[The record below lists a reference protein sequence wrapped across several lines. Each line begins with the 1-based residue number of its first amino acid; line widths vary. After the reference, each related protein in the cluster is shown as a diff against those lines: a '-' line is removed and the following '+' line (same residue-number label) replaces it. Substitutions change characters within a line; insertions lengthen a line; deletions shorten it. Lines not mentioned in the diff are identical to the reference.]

1 MPIEILMPALSP
13 TMTEGNLAK
22 WVKKEGD
29 KIKAGQVIAEIE
41 TDKATM
47 EVEAVDEGTLGK
59 ILVAEG
65 AQGVKVNQII
75 ALLLEDGEDKKA
87 LESYKPKAAPA
98 AKAESEKKTE
108 PAPQPS
114 APAPAAAPAMP
125 SAPSFAP
132 PPAYSAPAQPARGTG
147 AKVFA
152 SPLAKRVAAEAGMD
166 VGNIQGSGPHGRVVR
181 ADVEEAKRTGGGMRS
196 GVVRRNP
203 NEYSSI
209 PNNMMRKVIAKRL
222 TESKQ
227 FVPHFYLTVP
237 IELDKLLEVRKELN
251 MEAELVAGKEG
262 KPAYKL
268 SVNDLIIKA
277 VALGLKKIPGA
288 NAMWTDEAIL
298 RFNNI
303 DISIAVATDGGLI
316 TPIIRNADQKSA
328 IQISGEMK
336 DLAVRARAGKLK
348 PEEFQGGGFSI
359 SNLGMY
365 GVQHFAAII
374 NPPQG
379 CILAV
384 GAGEERVVVKK
395 GQMVIANVMD
405 ATLSVD
411 HRVVDGALGA
421 EFLQAFKR
429 YVESP
434 SLLLV

>member
-22 WVKKEGD
+22 WHKKEGD
-29 KIKAGQVIAEIE
+29 KVKSGQVIAEIE

-47 EVEAVDEGTLGK
+47 EVEAVDEGTIGK
-59 ILVAEG
+59 IFIKEG
-65 AQGVKVNQII
+65 AQGVKVNEVI
-75 ALLLEDGEDKKA
+75 ALLLTEGEDKKA
-87 LESYKPKAAPA
+87 LDSYKPKEVPKIAEPKKEEKAAGP
-98 AKAESEKKTE
+98 T
-108 PAPQPS
+108 S
-114 APAPAAAPAMP
+114 APSPSIS

-132 PPAYSAPAQPARGTG
+132 PPVFTPTAGPAPSYSGG
-147 AKVFA
+147 KIFA
-152 SPLAKRVAAEAGMD
+152 SPLAKRVAADTGID
-166 VGNIQGSGPHGRVVR
+166 LRIVQGTGPHGRIVR
-181 ADVEEAKRTGGGMRS
+181 ADVEEARKSGGSIHGM
-196 GVVRRNP
+196 VRRNP
-203 NEYSSI
+203 QEYSSL
-209 PNNMMRKVIAKRL
+209 PNNNMRKVIAKRL

-227 FVPHFYLTVP
+227 FVPHFYLTVS

-251 MEAELVAGKEG
+251 TEAEVLAGKDH

-277 VALGLKKIPGA
+277 TAMALKRIPGA

-303 DISIAVATDGGLI
+303 DISVAVATDGGLI
-316 TPIIRNADQKSA
+316 TPIIRNADQKTA
-328 IQISGEMK
+328 MQISSEMK
-336 DLAVRARAGKLK
+336 DLATRARANKLK

-365 GVQHFAAII
+365 GVKHFAAII

-421 EFLQAFKR
+421 EFLQALKR
-429 YVESP
+429 YIESP
-434 SLLLV
+434 SLLLI

>member
-22 WVKKEGD
+22 WIKKEGD

-47 EVEAVDEGTLGK
+47 EVEAVEEGVLGK
-59 ILVAEG
+59 ILVNEG
-65 AQGVKVNQII
+65 AQGVKVNEVI
-75 ALLLEDGEDKKA
+75 ALLLADGEDKSA
-87 LESYKPKAAPA
+87 LDSYKPKVVAKEEPKAASDKPA
-98 AKAESEKKTE
+98 
-108 PAPQPS
+108 S
-114 APAPAAAPAMP
+114 APALPA
-125 SAPSFAP
+125 APSFAP
-132 PPAYSAPAQPARGTG
+132 PAPVATAPSFSQPGT
-147 AKVFA
+147 KVFA
-152 SPLAKRVAAEAGMD
+152 SPLAKRVASMSGIDLRM
-166 VGNIQGSGPHGRVVR
+166 VQGSGPHGRVVR
-181 ADVEEAKRTGGGMRS
+181 ADVENAKKSGGGAR
-196 GVVRRNP
+196 GFVFRNP
-203 NEYSSI
+203 QEYAVI
-209 PNNMMRKVIAKRL
+209 PNNNMRKVIAKRL

-227 FVPHFYLTVP
+227 FVPHFYLTVS

-251 MEAELVAGKEG
+251 AEAEILAGKEG
-262 KPAYKL
+262 KPTYKL
-268 SVNDLIIKA
+268 SVNDLVIKA
-277 VALGLKKIPGA
+277 SALALKRIPGA
-288 NAMWTDEAIL
+288 NAMWTDEAIY
-298 RFNNI
+298 RFNNV
-303 DISIAVATDGGLI
+303 DISVAVATDGGLI
-316 TPIIRNADQKSA
+316 TPIIRNADQKNA
-328 IQISGEMK
+328 VQISGEMK
-336 DLAVRARAGKLK
+336 DLAARARAGKLK

-365 GVQHFAAII
+365 GVKHFAAII

-395 GQMVIANVMD
+395 GHMVVANVMD

-421 EFLQAFKR
+421 EFLAAFKR

>member
-29 KIKAGQVIAEIE
+29 KVKAGQVIAEIE

-59 ILVAEG
+59 ILVKEG
-65 AQGVKVNQII
+65 SQGVKVNEVI
-75 ALLLEDGEDKKA
+75 ALLLADGEDKKA
-87 LESYKPKAAPA
+87 LDNYKPKAP
-98 AKAESEKKTE
+98 EKKEESKTE
-108 PAPQPS
+108 APK
-114 APAPAAAPAMP
+114 AAAPATAPVAAAPSFP

-132 PPAYSAPAQPARGTG
+132 PPPLPSANEMRSAG

-152 SPLAKRVAAEAGMD
+152 SPLAKRVAADIGVDLRM
-166 VGNIQGSGPHGRVVR
+166 VQGTGPHGRIVR
-181 ADVEEAKRTGGGMRS
+181 ADVESAKASGGGLRGGM
-196 GVVRRNP
+196 VFRNKQ
-203 NEYSSI
+203 EYTSI
-209 PNNMMRKVIAKRL
+209 PNNNMRKVIAKRL

-227 FVPHFYLTVP
+227 FVPHFYLTVSV
-237 IELDKLLEVRKELN
+237 ELDKLLEVRKELN
-251 MEAELVAGKEG
+251 TEAEILAGKDG

-277 VALGLKKIPGA
+277 SALALKRIPGA

-298 RFNNI
+298 RFNNV
-303 DISIAVATDGGLI
+303 DISVAVATEGGLI
-316 TPIIRNADQKSA
+316 TPIIRNADQKTA
-328 IQISGEMK
+328 VQISSEMK
-336 DLAVRARAGKLK
+336 DLAARARAGKLK

-365 GVQHFAAII
+365 GVKHFAAII

-395 GQMVIANVMD
+395 GQMVVANVMD

-421 EFLQAFKR
+421 EFLAAFRR
-429 YVESP
+429 YIESP